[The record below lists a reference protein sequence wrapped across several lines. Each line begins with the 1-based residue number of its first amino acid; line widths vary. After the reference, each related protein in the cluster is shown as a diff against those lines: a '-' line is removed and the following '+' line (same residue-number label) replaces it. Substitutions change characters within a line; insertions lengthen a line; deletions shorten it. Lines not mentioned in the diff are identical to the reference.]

1 MNLLKL
7 VLTVYLC
14 AYVLRYTHV
23 YTKWGRAIT
32 EYVCVCC
39 TCVCQHVYLHV
50 CVCVCMTCEYRE
62 KGMGT
67 FYYKHKQLSQ
77 VKMQLFEKRMDWHHH

>member
-1 MNLLKL
+1 MSTQNGEELSLNMCVYVVL
-7 VLTVYLC
+7 VFVNMC
-14 AYVLRYTHV
+14 
-23 YTKWGRAIT
+23 I
-32 EYVCVCC
+32 CM
-39 TCVCQHVYLHV
+39 